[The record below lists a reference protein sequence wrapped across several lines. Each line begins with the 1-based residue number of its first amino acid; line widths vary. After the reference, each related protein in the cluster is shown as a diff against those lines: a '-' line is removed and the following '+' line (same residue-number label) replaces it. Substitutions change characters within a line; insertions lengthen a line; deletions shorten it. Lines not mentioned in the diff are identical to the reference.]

1 MNEECMKLSEIK
13 IEPELMMRVG
23 INQEIVDEYAQA
35 LLDGDKFPAIVLFHD
50 GDDYHL
56 ADGWKRYYAHK
67 KSGLEIIDADVR
79 MGTYEDAFDYAL
91 VHANHDNGERYSPED
106 KRHALNLALEKERYT
121 NQSDRQ
127 LAKILR
133 VSHPFVAKIRKAS
146 GKQPEIINVN
156 RRGTEYDIKSPK
168 KEYNEFA
175 PKTPQ
180 YEFTEADKNQEIAS
194 EMQDIVVENEKLQAR
209 LAVAAMEATP
219 EERGL
224 AQAKFDEMEKTIK
237 ILEADNR
244 VLKASRDSFQRECA
258 ELKKQVSYWERKA
271 KKLEKEAA

>member
-1 MNEECMKLSEIK
+1 MKLSEIK

-23 INQEIVDEYAQA
+23 INQEIVDDYAQA
-35 LLDGDKFPAIVLFHD
+35 LLDGDKFPPIILFHD

-67 KSGLEIIDADVR
+67 KAGLEIIDADVR

-91 VHANHDNGERYSPED
+91 TQANYANGERYSPED
-106 KRHALNLALEKERYT
+106 KRHALKLALEKERYT

-133 VSHPFVAKIRKAS
+133 VSHPFVAKVRKAA
-146 GKQPEIINVN
+146 GKQPDTINVN
-156 RRGTEYDIKSPK
+156 RKGAKYTVQSPK
-168 KEYNEFA
+168 KASNEPA
-175 PKTPQ
+175 PTTPQ
-180 YEFTEADKNQEIAS
+180 YEPTEEDKIKEITS
-194 EMQDIVVENEKLQAR
+194 EMQDIVVENEKLQTR
-209 LAVAAMEATP
+209 LAVVAMEATP

-224 AQAKFDEMEKTIK
+224 AQARFDEMEKTIK
-237 ILEADNR
+237 TLEADNR

-258 ELKKQVSYWERKA
+258 ELKKQVSYWERRA

>member
-1 MNEECMKLSEIK
+1 MKLSEIK

-23 INQEIVDEYAQA
+23 INQEIVDEYAVA
-35 LLDGDKFPAIVLFHD
+35 LLDGAKFPPIVLFHD

-56 ADGWKRYYAHK
+56 ADGWKRYYSHK
-67 KSGLEIIDADVR
+67 QAGLEIIDADVR

-91 VHANHDNGERYSPED
+91 TQANHDNGERYSPED
-106 KRHALNLALEKERYT
+106 KRHALNLALEKERYKK
-121 NQSDRQ
+121 QSDRQ

-133 VSHPFVAKIRKAS
+133 VSNTFVSKIRKLV
-146 GKQPEIINVN
+146 GKQPDVIEVN
-156 RRGTEYDIKSPK
+156 RGGKKYTVDSPK
-168 KEYNEFA
+168 KASNEPA
-175 PKTPQ
+175 PTAPEC
-180 YEFTEADKNQEIAS
+180 EFTQEDKVQEIAS
-194 EMQDIVVENEKLQAR
+194 EMQDIVAENEKLQTR

-224 AQAKFDEMEKTIK
+224 AQARFDEMEKTIK
-237 ILEADNR
+237 TLEADNR

-258 ELKKQVSYWERKA
+258 ELKKQVSYWERRA

>member
-35 LLDGDKFPAIVLFHD
+35 LLDGDKFPPIILFHD

-79 MGTYEDAFDYAL
+79 MGTYDDAFDYAFA
-91 VHANHDNGERYSPED
+91 HANHSNGERYSSED
-106 KRHALNLALEKERYT
+106 KRHALELALEKERYIKK
-121 NQSDRQ
+121 SDRQ
-127 LAKILR
+127 LSQELR
-133 VSHPFVAKIRKAS
+133 VSHTFVSKVRKAV
-146 GKQPEIINVN
+146 GKQPEIIEVTRN
-156 RRGTEYDIKSPK
+156 GKKYEIKNPK
-168 KEYNEFA
+168 KISNE
-175 PKTPQ
+175 PKIPE
-180 YEFTEADKNQEIAS
+180 YEFSEEDKIKEIAS
-194 EMQDIVVENEKLQAR
+194 EMQDVVAENEKLQAR

-219 EERGL
+219 EERNL

-237 ILEADNR
+237 TLEADNR

-258 ELKKQVSYWERKA
+258 ELKKQVSYWERRS

>member
-1 MNEECMKLSEIK
+1 MKLSEIK

-23 INQEIVDEYAQA
+23 INQEIVDDYAQA
-35 LLDGDKFPAIVLFHD
+35 LLDGDKFPPIILFHD

-79 MGTYEDAFDYAL
+79 MGTYDDAFDYAFA
-91 VHANHDNGERYSPED
+91 HANHSNGERYSSED
-106 KRHALNLALEKERYT
+106 KRHALALALQQERYL
-121 NQSDRQ
+121 NQSDRE
-127 LAKILR
+127 LSKKLR
-133 VSHPFVAKIRKAS
+133 VSHTFVSKVRKIM
-146 GKQPEIINVN
+146 GKQPEIIEVIRNN
-156 RRGTEYDIKSPK
+156 KKYEIKNPK
-168 KEYNEFA
+168 KINNESA
-175 PKTPQ
+175 TSE
-180 YEFTEADKNQEIAS
+180 YEFTEEDKIKEIAS
-194 EMQDIVVENEKLQAR
+194 EMQDVVTENEKLQAR

-219 EERGL
+219 EERNL

-237 ILEADNR
+237 TLEADNR

-258 ELKKQVSYWERKA
+258 ELKKQVSYWERRA